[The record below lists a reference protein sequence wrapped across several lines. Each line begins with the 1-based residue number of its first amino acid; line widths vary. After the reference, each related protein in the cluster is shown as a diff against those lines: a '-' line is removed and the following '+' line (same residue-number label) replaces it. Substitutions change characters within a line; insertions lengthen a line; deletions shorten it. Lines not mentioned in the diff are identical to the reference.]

1 MNKPI
6 TRSLLKLSKVAI
18 PKFLLLSIFFLSLS
32 FYANAQGSGIKITGT
47 VTNSQGETLIGV
59 GVKVSGSTT
68 GTNTDINGKYS
79 LTVPN
84 SKSILIFS
92 YLGFLTTEEL
102 VGAKKIINVKLL
114 DDSKLLNEIVVI
126 GYGEINRKD
135 LTGSVSSVKIADL
148 SKAPVASFDDALAG
162 RIAGVQ
168 VTSPD
173 GQPGAAPS
181 IIIRGGN
188 SVTQDNSPLYVIDG
202 FPIENFDNNSLNPS
216 DIESIDVLKDASSAA
231 IYGSRGAN
239 GVIIITTKRG
249 NIGVP
254 KVTYKNFFG
263 IQANANKIDL
273 MDPYEFVRYQID
285 VDSIPAVGSSSY
297 VIYDIFN
304 PIINPTGTKSLE
316 DYRVS
321 GIDWQDQIFR
331 TAAMQSHEVAIRGG
345 NKDTKYGVTSSFFN
359 QEGTLIASDFKRF
372 QSRITLDQTLNKK
385 LKLGL
390 NVNYSNIVATGGQIS
405 GQATTS
411 DAFLISAWRYRP
423 ITSNLDDLDD
433 LLDDAQDPSLTDFT
447 ATNYQWNP
455 VLTRNNEIRNRK
467 TALIT
472 ANVNL
477 DYAINKNLKL
487 RVTGGINSRTFK
499 NEAFNTS
506 QSRLGSTLS
515 TLGNGGPNG
524 SIAITGTDNF
534 INENALTF
542 NKLFKQKH
550 LLNVLVGTS
559 TSVNKVNLSGFGAT
573 LVPNENLGI
582 NGLGQGIPQS
592 VATQSRQN
600 TLASFLGRV
609 NYSFQSKYLF
619 TASLRADGSSKFVG
633 DNIWGY
639 FPSGSAAWRLSE
651 EKFLKNNKIIT
662 DAKIRT
668 SYGVIGNNRVSDYAS
683 YALLGTGGSN
693 SYSNSNNFSVGSFPL
708 TLANPFL
715 KWETT
720 KEVDLGVDLGFF
732 NQRIIL
738 VADYY
743 NKNTSDLLLSSDL
756 PGSSGYTTAFQN
768 IGSVQNRGFE
778 FSLST
783 VNVDNKNFKWSSNL
797 NISFNRNKVLALTS
811 GQEKLETIA
820 RWSTSN
826 TIGLSP
832 GFLAQIGRPIGMFY
846 GLISDGVYQFGD
858 FDATVNPTTGVTTYL
873 LKPEIP
879 SANSNRALIQPGFW
893 KFRDINDD
901 KSIDVNDLTVIGNP
915 NPDFI
920 GGFSNN
926 FSYKGFDLNVF
937 LQFSYGNEIMN
948 VNRILM
954 EGGGGVAST
963 KAANMFASYSNRWTP
978 TNPSNEFAG
987 AGAGGRAPSFYP
999 SRIIEDGSF
1008 LRLKTVNFGY
1018 NFNSTLTKK
1027 LKLNGVRLYASAQNL
1042 LTITGYQGLDP
1053 EVNNFA
1059 SALTPGLDFSSYP
1072 RARTITFG
1080 FDITF

>member
-1 MNKPI
+1 M
-6 TRSLLKLSKVAI
+6 LKLFTKKTVKSKNKI
-18 PKFLLLSIFFLSLS
+18 CQTLLLIALILNLGNLT
-32 FYANAQGSGIKITGT
+32 YAQNTKIKITGKIIDP
-47 VTNSQGETLIGV
+47 QGEGIIGASI
-59 GVKVSGSTT
+59 KLKGSTT
-68 GTNTDINGKYS
+68 TAATADANGNYS
-79 LTVPN
+79 ITVPN
-84 SKSILIFS
+84 VKSTLIFS
-92 YLGFLTTEEL
+92 SVGFSTKEEI
-102 VGAKKIINVKLL
+102 VGAKKIINVTLE
-114 DDSKLLNEIVVI
+114 DDSKLLSEIVVI
-126 GYGEINRKD
+126 GYGEVNRKD
-135 LTGSVSSVKIADL
+135 LTGSVSSVNIADL
-148 SKAPVASFDDALAG
+148 TKAPVASFDDALAG

-202 FPIENFDNNSLNPS
+202 FPIENFDNSSLNPS

-254 KVTYKNFFG
+254 KVTYKNYFG
-263 IQANANKIDL
+263 LQTNTNKINL

-297 VIYDIFN
+297 IIYDIFN
-304 PIINPTGTKSLE
+304 PVINPTGTKSLN
-316 DYRVS
+316 DYRVD

-331 TAAMQSHEVAIRGG
+331 TAPMQNHEVAIRGG
-345 NKDTKYGVTSSFFN
+345 NKDTKYGITTSYFN
-359 QEGTLIASDFKRF
+359 QDGTLIASDFKRF
-372 QSRITLDQTLNKK
+372 QSRLTLDQALNKK
-385 LKLGL
+385 LKLGI

-405 GQATTS
+405 GQSTTS

-423 ITSNLDDLDD
+423 ITTKLDDLDD
-433 LLDDAQDPSLTDFT
+433 LLDDAQDPSLADFT

-455 VLTRNNEIRNRK
+455 ILTRNNEIRNRK

-472 ANVNL
+472 ANANL
-477 DYAINKNLKL
+477 DYAFNKNLKL
-487 RVTGGINSRTFK
+487 KVTGGINSKSFK
-499 NEAFNTS
+499 NESFNTS

-542 NKLFKQKH
+542 NKIFKQKH
-550 LLNVLVGTS
+550 LLNLLVGTS
-559 TSVNKVNLSGFGAT
+559 TSLNKVNLSGFGAT

-609 NYSFQSKYLF
+609 NYGYQSKYLI
-619 TASLRADGSSKFVG
+619 TASFRADGSSKFVG

-639 FPSGSAAWRLSE
+639 FPSASAAWRLSE

-662 DAKIRT
+662 DAKLRT

-683 YALLGTGGSN
+683 YAVLGTGGSN
-693 SYSNSNNFSVGSFPL
+693 SYSNNNSFSTGSYPL
-708 TLANPFL
+708 TLANPLL

-778 FSLST
+778 FSLTT
-783 VNVDNKNFKWSSNL
+783 VNVANKKFNWSSNF
-797 NISFNRNKVLALTS
+797 NISFNRNKILALTS
-811 GQEKLETIA
+811 GQQKLETIA
-820 RWSTSN
+820 RWSSSN

-832 GFLAQIGRPIGMFY
+832 GYLAEIGRPIGMFY
-846 GLISDGVYQFGD
+846 GLLSDGVYQYSD
-858 FDATVNPTTGVTTYL
+858 FDATVNTTTRVTTYL
-873 LKPEIP
+873 LKPDVA
-879 SANSNRALIQPGFW
+879 SANPNRALIQPGFW
-893 KFRDINDD
+893 KFRDINND
-901 KSIDVNDLTVIGNP
+901 KFINVNDLTIIGNP

-920 GGFSNN
+920 GGLSNN
-926 FSYKGFDLNVF
+926 FRYKGFDLNVF

-963 KAANMFASYSNRWTP
+963 KAANQFASYSDRWTP
-978 TNPSNEFAG
+978 TNQNNEYAA

-999 SRIIEDGSF
+999 SRIVEDGSF

-1018 NFNSTLTKK
+1018 NFNSTITKK
-1027 LKLNGVRLYASAQNL
+1027 IKLNGLRFYASAQNL

-1053 EVNNFA
+1053 EVNTFA
-1059 SALTPGLDFSSYP
+1059 SALTPGLDFSAYP

-1080 FDITF
+1080 FDITL